1 MLVLSRKLGEKI
13 VIDTD
18 ITITVVE
25 VQGNRVKLGIQ
36 APANVRVLRQELLAA
51 LAEPTT
57 TPNLQPALG

>member
-13 VIDTD
+13 IIDTD

-25 VQGNRVKLGIQ
+25 VQGNRVKLGIE

-51 LAEPTT
+51 LTEPTT
-57 TPNLQPALG
+57 PRLQPALG